1 MPPTASI
8 ILSVVTSSLSAG
20 LNKARS
26 IVAAFGKTVAMAPIN
41 VGKQL
46 GHEIGRG
53 VLRDLTYRGMDF
65 LVDQG
70 HDMFQFQDALTRFG
84 IAARIAGPELVE
96 VGSAIRRVSTDTG
109 VNANEVLRGARAYV
123 DLAGASAYT
132 TEKMSLIARA
142 AQASGSDINDMAT
155 VVYALQHSMSIPNT
169 QLEDTIG
176 GLINLS
182 KDGAVHFNQMAQE
195 LVSLAPVYAQF
206 GITGRQGA
214 IELAAQLEVVR
225 TGFGSASEAGTGL
238 LRLYRSIPQHAKL
251 FEKAGVQ
258 IFKPGS
264 RTELL
269 TMGKI
274 LENIKKS
281 SLEKDRPALIKAFG
295 RGESERSYQLLD
307 KLLGEY
313 DKLEEAG
320 HRNGVVQEDLATY
333 TQSATGRMKVAY
345 EELKNKV
352 AEALTPERIEQIVS
366 GIESMANAASGLGKA
381 LGAAGDVFAGLY
393 NMGREAR
400 MFFSDTDDVQV
411 NNPWYIA
418 PHTDAYDA
426 REKRINNPEPTD
438 AGHEQSQLAK
448 EQKDNAYWY
457 DARARRLIRLSGG
470 PNAPANK
477 AAVRQALL
485 DTQGKFVSDDGSV
498 LSYGANDPGAAGSKL
513 AGQRYLGN
521 APKQM
526 VEEVSTEMAM
536 RQLKPTI
543 DAIGKTIGDAVST
556 AMKAHLT
563 HQEELPKY
571 REFFGNNYPRE
582 LFGRDNHIQ
591 VKIDGN
597 PVATASGNASNRRRK

>member
-8 ILSVVTSSLSAG
+8 ILDVVTTTLAAG
-20 LNKARS
+20 LNKAQGL
-26 IVAAFGKTVAMAPIN
+26 IAKFGKTVAMAPVN
-41 VGKQL
+41 VGAHL
-46 GHEIGRG
+46 GKEIGRG

-70 HDMFQFQDALTRFG
+70 RDLFKFQDALTRFG
-84 IAARIAGPELVE
+84 IAARIAGPELVG
-96 VGSAIRRVSTDTG
+96 VGDAIRRVSTDTG

-123 DLAGASAYT
+123 DLAGAGAYT

-206 GITGRQGA
+206 GVTGRQGA

-320 HRNGVVQEDLATY
+320 HRNGVVQEDLAAY
-333 TQSATGRMKVAY
+333 TQSSTGRMKVAY

-352 AEALTPERIEQIVS
+352 AEALTPQRIEQIVS
-366 GIESMANAASGLGKA
+366 GIEAMASAASGLGKA
-381 LGAAGDVFAGLY
+381 LGAAGDVFSGLY
-393 NMGREAR
+393 NMAREAR
-400 MFFSDTDDVQV
+400 MFFSNTDDVQV

-418 PHTDAYDA
+418 PHTDKYDA

-438 AGHEQSQLAK
+438 ASYEAARLAK
-448 EQKDNAYWY
+448 EQKANAEQY
-457 DARARRLIRLSGG
+457 DYRARQLIGLTGG
-470 PNAPANK
+470 PDMPANK
-477 AAVRQALL
+477 EAIRQALL
-485 DTQGKFVSDDGSV
+485 DTQGKFVDASGRV

-513 AGQRYLGN
+513 AGQRYLDQ

-526 VEEVSTEMAM
+526 VQDAAAELAM

-543 DAIGKTIGDAVST
+543 DAIGKAVGDAVTS
-556 AMKAHLT
+556 AMKEHPSDHALALARYK
-563 HQEELPKY
+563 ELYGKDY
-571 REFFGNNYPRE
+571 VE
-582 LFGRDNHIQ
+582 
-591 VKIDGN
+591 VKVDGN
-597 PVATASGNASNRRRK
+597 PIARAGSNASDRRRK